1 MQVNVHDAKTNLSK
15 LLEKLATGEES
26 EITIAR
32 AGTPIA
38 KLISY
43 APTAEK
49 RVLGTLSGHTEY
61 WEASDCWEPDE
72 ELIDL
77 SINGPIFPEK
87 SEETST
93 PPLSALMEDPVDD
106 DEKPPENSK

>member
-93 PPLSALMEDPVDD
+93 PPLSALMEDPVDY